1 MEVLSLTS
9 REMPCAQRDELQQLT
24 VLARDAAEILF
35 EMAAMQDKSPEAH
48 DMLGKSQQIE
58 VGSLQGLQLEHSAYQ
73 SCCFAL
79 LLLQQREHSTCRYL
93 SSLLGWQITTGTL
106 PKLHQ
111 ANCMGLLM
119 IYIGE
124 SLTDAMLQA
133 QLRGMIGD
141 FKGGDEM
148 LLSQALQAFDTL
160 TNTTTEYRAA
170 LEGKEAAKP
179 VAGMSE
185 SSKLQPPG
193 SNPFQVS
200 ACIFHTWQDH
210 CFHCAAH
217 ALGLSGSICIYTRPI
232 PHAHST

>member
-1 MEVLSLTS
+1 MSSTGLSQRMAKFNQAFKNILGPKRQGYTEAGTLDQPLVSSHGQSDDEYHRQHGVS
-9 REMPCAQRDELQQLT
+9 RPGATPPAAGQQQYQNQGVPEGAAYGIVSGPTVPDDRDELQQLT

-58 VGSLQGLQLEHSAYQ
+58 
-73 SCCFAL
+73 
-79 LLLQQREHSTCRYL
+79 
-93 SSLLGWQITTGTL
+93 
-106 PKLHQ
+106 
-111 ANCMGLLM
+111 
-119 IYIGE
+119 
-124 SLTDAMLQA
+124 A

-148 LLSQALQAFDTL
+148 LLSQALEAFDTL

-193 SNPFQVS
+193 SNPFQ
-200 ACIFHTWQDH
+200 AG
-210 CFHCAAH
+210 AY
-217 ALGLSGSICIYTRPI
+217 GGSSTAPI
-232 PHAHST
+232 VTAPGQKPDKDDEAPLISFD